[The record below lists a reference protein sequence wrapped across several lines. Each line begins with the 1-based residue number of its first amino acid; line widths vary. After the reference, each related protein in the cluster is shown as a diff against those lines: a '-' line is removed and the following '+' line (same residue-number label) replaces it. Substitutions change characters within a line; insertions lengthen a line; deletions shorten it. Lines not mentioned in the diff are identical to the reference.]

1 MPMNDARHKIVY
13 FADKSLHIVP
23 EDKYRAADFADERT
37 RAWNDSDGELS
48 TANIIKFFERYDR
61 AVFVTSECG
70 NEAFAKL
77 ASHFKPVR
85 AAGGI
90 VADSDGEVVMI
101 RRNDRWDLPKGHIEA
116 GESPEALRSV
126 GTQND
131 VLVSA
136 CDRLPLG
143 ADASAQRGHRTR
155 RVVRRADDGAQPAKR
170 LSDDPQGV
178 RRI

>member
-77 ASHFKPVR
+77 A
-85 AAGGI
+85 
-90 VADSDGEVVMI
+90 
-101 RRNDRWDLPKGHIEA
+101 
-116 GESPEALRSV
+116 
-126 GTQND
+126 
-131 VLVSA
+131 
-136 CDRLPLG
+136 
-143 ADASAQRGHRTR
+143 
-155 RVVRRADDGAQPAKR
+155 
-170 LSDDPQGV
+170 
-178 RRI
+178 